1 MGRTFFVAG
10 ALALSA
16 FATPAFAQA
25 NDTKAGVDAFM
36 AGDYDRAIR
45 IWRPLAIA
53 GDADAQYN
61 LGQAYWLGRGVANDP
76 KQAEDWYRRAAEQ
89 NQPKARDAYGLLL
102 FQTGRRQEALPYIEE
117 SAGRSMPQ
125 AQYVYATLLFNG
137 DLVQKDWVR
146 SYALMTRASAA
157 GVQAASA
164 GLAQLDKFIPLDQRQ
179 RGLQL
184 ARAFELSANKPA
196 MDPAPLPPAKSTPPK
211 PIRTVQLP
219 ASQPGSTPDNPAEAL
234 NTGEAPMSPRV
245 PPVKPAAKPMPLK
258 PAPVK
263 VAVAPAPAKPAPA
276 PAQVGGNWRV
286 QLGAF
291 GDKSK
296 AAGLWG
302 TLRGKIAA
310 LSPYQ
315 SFVVPAGA
323 VTRLQA
329 GPLPSRAA
337 ADKLCG
343 AVKAAGN
350 ACIPVAP

>member
-1 MGRTFFVAG
+1 MGRILFVAG

-16 FATPAFAQA
+16 FTTPAFAQA
-25 NDTKAGVDAFM
+25 SDTKAGVDAFM
-36 AGDYDRAIR
+36 QGDYDRAIR

-102 FQTGRRQEALPYIEE
+102 FQNGRRQDALPYIEE
-117 SAGRSMPQ
+117 SAGRGMPQ

-137 DLVQKDWVR
+137 DMVQKDWVR

-184 ARAFELSANKPA
+184 ARAFELDAGKPVI
-196 MDPAPLPPAKSTPPK
+196 DPAPVPPVKTAARQ
-211 PIRTVQLP
+211 PIRSVELP
-219 ASQPGSTPDNPAEAL
+219 RSQPGSTPDNPAVAL
-234 NTGEAPMSPRV
+234 ATGQAPMSPRV
-245 PPVKPAAKPMPLK
+245 PPVKSASVKAV
-258 PAPVK
+258 PVK
-263 VAVAPAPAKPAPA
+263 VAAVPAKPA

-291 GDKSK
+291 GDKAK

-302 TLRGKIAA
+302 TLRTKVAA

-315 SFVVPAGA
+315 SFVVPAGG

-329 GPLPSRAA
+329 GPLPNRAA

>member
-1 MGRTFFVAG
+1 MGRTIFVAG
-10 ALALSA
+10 ALTLSFIASPAL
-16 FATPAFAQA
+16 AQA
-25 NDTKAGVDAFM
+25 SDTKAGVDAFM

-45 IWRPLAIA
+45 IWRPLAIS

-89 NQPKARDAYGLLL
+89 GQVKARDAYGLLL
-102 FQTGRRQEALPYIEE
+102 FQTGRRPEALPYIEE
-117 SAGRSMPQ
+117 SAGRGMPQ

-146 SYALMTRASAA
+146 SYALMTRASAG
-157 GVQAASA
+157 GVAAASA
-164 GLAQLDKFIPLDQRQ
+164 GLAQLDKFVPLDQRQ

-184 ARAFELSANKPA
+184 ARAFELAGDKPA
-196 MDPAPLPPAKSTPPK
+196 PIAEPAPVNHPAPK
-211 PIRTVQLP
+211 PIRTAELP
-219 ASQPGSTPDNPAEAL
+219 PSQPGRAPDNPAI
-234 NTGEAPMSPRV
+234 APATVQKPLSPRV
-245 PPVKPAAKPMPLK
+245 PPAKPAI
-258 PAPVK
+258 
-263 VAVAPAPAKPAPA
+263 AKPAPA
-276 PAQVGGNWRV
+276 PVKTAAKPAPKPTAAAAPVAVGGNWRV

-291 GDKSK
+291 GNGAK
-296 AAGLWG
+296 ASALWG
-302 TLRGKIAA
+302 TLRGKVAA
-310 LSPYQ
+310 LGPYQ
-315 SFVVPAGA
+315 SFVVPIGT

-343 AVKAAGN
+343 AIKAAGN

>member
-1 MGRTFFVAG
+1 MGRNLFVAG

-16 FATPAFAQA
+16 FATPALAQA

-36 AGDYDRAIR
+36 QGDYDRAVR

-117 SAGRSMPQ
+117 SAGRGMPQ

-184 ARAFELSANKPA
+184 ARAFELAANKPELA
-196 MDPAPLPPAKSTPPK
+196 PAPVKPVKAPPK
-211 PIRTVQLP
+211 PIRTTDLP
-219 ASQPGSTPDNPAEAL
+219 PSDPAMPVE
-234 NTGEAPMSPRV
+234 
-245 PPVKPAAKPMPLK
+245 PVKTPPAKPVAK

-263 VAVAPAPAKPAPA
+263 IATVPAKPAPA
-276 PAQVGGNWRV
+276 PVPVQVGGNWRV

>member
-1 MGRTFFVAG
+1 MSGRKILAAG
-10 ALALSA
+10 ALVLMAL
-16 FATPAFAQA
+16 ATPVWAQ

-36 AGDYDRAIR
+36 AGDYDRAVR

-61 LGQAYWLGRGVANDP
+61 LGQAYWLGRGVAEDQR
-76 KQAEDWYRRAAEQ
+76 QAEDWYRRAAEQ

-117 SAGRSMPQ
+117 SAGHGLPQ

-146 SYALMTRASAA
+146 SYALMTRASAG
-157 GVQAASA
+157 GVAAASA

-184 ARAFELSANKPA
+184 ARAFELAGDKPGMA
-196 MDPAPLPPAKSTPPK
+196 EAPPPSKGIKVAILPPSK
-211 PIRTVQLP
+211 
-219 ASQPGSTPDNPAEAL
+219 
-234 NTGEAPMSPRV
+234 
-245 PPVKPAAKPMPLK
+245 PVKPVAK
-258 PAPVK
+258 
-263 VAVAPAPAKPAPA
+263 PAPAKPAPA
-276 PAQVGGNWRV
+276 KLVAVPAPPPVAVGGNWRV

-291 GDKSK
+291 ADKPK

-302 TLRGKIAA
+302 TLRSKIAA
-310 LSPYQ
+310 LGPYQ
-315 SFVVPAGA
+315 SYIVPAGA
-323 VTRLQA
+323 VTRLQV

-343 AVKAAGN
+343 AVKAAGQP
-350 ACIPVAP
+350 CLPVAP

>member
-1 MGRTFFVAG
+1 MGRTLFVAS

-16 FATPAFAQA
+16 FATPALAQA

-36 AGDYDRAIR
+36 QGDYDRAIR

-117 SAGRSMPQ
+117 SAGRGMPQ

-184 ARAFELSANKPA
+184 ARAFELSADKPEMIA
-196 MDPAPLPPAKSTPPK
+196 STPPTKTTPSK
-211 PIRTVQLP
+211 PIRSVELP
-219 ASQPGSTPDNPAEAL
+219 RSKPGSAPDSPDVAL
-234 NTGEAPMSPRV
+234 ETGQKPMSPRV
-245 PPVKPAAKPMPLK
+245 PPAKPT
-258 PAPVK
+258 VK
-263 VAVAPAPAKPAPA
+263 PAPAKPAPVQVATA
-276 PAQVGGNWRV
+276 PAPKSAPPAAVGGNWRV

-291 GDKSK
+291 GNGANAS
-296 AAGLWG
+296 ALWG
-302 TLRGKIAA
+302 TLRGKVAA

-329 GPLPSRAA
+329 GPLPSRGA

>member
-1 MGRTFFVAG
+1 MSGRTIFLAG
-10 ALALSA
+10 AAALSI
-16 FATPAFAQA
+16 FATSALAQA

-36 AGDYDRAIR
+36 AGDYDRAVR

-61 LGQAYWLGRGVANDP
+61 LGQAYWLGRGVAEDQR
-76 KQAEDWYRRAAEQ
+76 QAEDWYRRAAEQ

-117 SAGRSMPQ
+117 SAGHGLPQ

-146 SYALMTRASAA
+146 SYALMTRASAG
-157 GVQAASA
+157 GVAAASA

-184 ARAFELSANKPA
+184 ARAFELAGDKPQMA
-196 MDPAPLPPAKSTPPK
+196 ETPAPSKAIKVAVLPTRPAKPVTKPSPAQRTP
-211 PIRTVQLP
+211 V
-219 ASQPGSTPDNPAEAL
+219 S
-234 NTGEAPMSPRV
+234 
-245 PPVKPAAKPMPLK
+245 
-258 PAPVK
+258 VK
-263 VAVAPAPAKPAPA
+263 VAAVPAPPPPAA
-276 PAQVGGNWRV
+276 VGGNWRV

-296 AAGLWG
+296 ALGLWG
-302 TLRGKIAA
+302 TLRSKVAA
-310 LSPYQ
+310 LTPYQ
-315 SFVVPAGA
+315 SYIVPAGA

-329 GPLPSRAA
+329 GPLLSRAA
-337 ADKLCG
+337 ADKLCS
-343 AVKAAGN
+343 AVKAAGTP
-350 ACIPVAP
+350 CLPVAP